1 MTSMEA
7 QMFAWLRDEPDL
19 TQKALAERSGLTR
32 SQVSKCINSLIR
44 QGLIPSA
51 IERKSYVAV
60 VGGVNID
67 ISGTPISKLLS
78 GDSNPGVISTAA
90 GGVGRNIAENLAR
103 LGLNV
108 RMVTALGDDDNGKRI
123 RQNCADVGI
132 DLSCS
137 VTIPGARTSTYLC
150 LNDVDGD
157 VVGAVSDMDIYEH
170 LTPGLLTPVLPML
183 NGAALVVLDANLNET
198 TIKWLCAN
206 IEVPIFADPVSV
218 KKAGHFADVL
228 DKLTALKPNRPEASL
243 LCGVEIR
250 TEEDLPH
257 AAEAFFAKGLHQV
270 FISLGGRGVY
280 FNDGRESGI
289 LPCLPTPVHNTN
301 GCGDAFLAAVVLAN
315 LEGCSLKDMAKHGL
329 AASAINAQA
338 DSAVSPR
345 MCRELLKSYVAR

>member
-7 QMFAWLRDEPDL
+7 QLYAWLRDEPQL
-19 TQKALAERSGLTR
+19 TQKTLAERSGLSR
-32 SQVSKCINSLIR
+32 SQVSKCVGSLVR
-44 QGLIPSA
+44 QGMIPAA
-51 IERKSYVAV
+51 IGSKPYVAV

-67 ISGTPISKLLS
+67 ISGTPSTKLLS

-103 LGLNV
+103 LGLDV
-108 RMVTALGDDDNGKRI
+108 RMVTALGNDDNGARI
-123 RQNCADVGI
+123 RSNCQEVGI
-132 DLSCS
+132 DLSYS

-157 VVGAVSDMDIYEH
+157 VLGAVSDMAIYDNM
-170 LTPGLLTPVLPML
+170 TPEMLAPALSML
-183 NGAALVVLDANLNET
+183 NGAALVVLDANLSREA
-198 TIKWLCAN
+198 IKWLCSS
-206 IEVPIFADPVSV
+206 IEAPIFADPVSV

-243 LCGVEIR
+243 LSGVEIR
-250 TEEDLPH
+250 TEEDLPL
-257 AAEAFFAKGLHQV
+257 AAQAFFAKGLHQV

-289 LPCLPTPVHNTN
+289 LHCLPTPVHNTN
-301 GCGDAFLAAVVLAN
+301 GCGDAFLAAAAMASLK
-315 LEGCSLKDMAKHGL
+315 GCSLKDMARHGL

-338 DSAVSPR
+338 DSAVSPQ
-345 MCRELLKSYVAR
+345 MSPELLMAYV